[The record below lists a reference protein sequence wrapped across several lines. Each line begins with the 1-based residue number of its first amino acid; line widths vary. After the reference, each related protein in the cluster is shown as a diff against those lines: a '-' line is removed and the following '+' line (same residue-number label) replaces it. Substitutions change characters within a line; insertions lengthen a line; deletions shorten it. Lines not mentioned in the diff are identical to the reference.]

1 MRISEIK
8 QTSPGKLCICLED
21 GREIKSTLATVT
33 DLRLFSGRELDGEEL
48 RELHAILE
56 RAEKQKKN
64 RENEPK
70 PVD

>member
-1 MRISEIK
+1 MRWRPKRAGAS
-8 QTSPGKLCICLED
+8 TRSSPLLVNNLVEQG
-21 GREIKSTLATVT
+21 
-33 DLRLFSGRELDGEEL
+33 ELDGEEL